1 MYCTRK
7 VLDDLIWVGADDR
20 RLVCFEGAYDVPNGV
35 SYNSYLLTDEKT
47 VLFDT
52 VDKAVFG
59 QFFENIDH
67 ALGGRGLDYIV
78 VSHMEPDHAA
88 TLELL
93 AAPPGDARD
102 MQRQDKDNDSAVL
115 PRRRFQRADGHRQ
128 GGRHLQ
134 GRPPRADLCHGT
146 DGALAGGHDDLRPD
160 G

>member
-7 VLDDLIWVGADDR
+7 VLDDLIWVGANDR

-35 SYNSYLLTDEKT
+35 SYNSYLMLDEKT

-67 ALGGRGLDYIV
+67 ALGAKEVRVHRRKCDAALLPRG
-78 VSHMEPDHAA
+78 EPAC
-88 TLELL
+88 
-93 AAPPGDARD
+93 GAR
-102 MQRQDKDNDSAVL
+102 R
-115 PRRRFQRADGHRQ
+115 PRRRHS
-128 GGRHLQ
+128 
-134 GRPPRADLCHGT
+134 
-146 DGALAGGHDDLRPD
+146 GGHQGVRERTR

>member
-67 ALGGRGLDYIV
+67 ALGGRVRHLRC
-78 VSHMEPDHAA
+78 A
-88 TLELL
+88 
-93 AAPPGDARD
+93 
-102 MQRQDKDNDSAVL
+102 QRQAL
-115 PRRRFQRADGHRQ
+115 C
-128 GGRHLQ
+128 GRMRLH
-134 GRPPRADLCHGT
+134 GRVP
-146 DGALAGGHDDLRPD
+146 
-160 G
+160 

>member
-52 VDKAVFG
+52 VDKAVFA

-93 AAPPGDARD
+93 LQRHPETRVICNDKIRTMIARGWTSSRRATPLRQAAT
-102 MQRQDKDNDSAVL
+102 S
-115 PRRRFQRADGHRQ
+115 
-128 GGRHLQ
+128 
-134 GRPPRADLCHGT
+134 
-146 DGALAGGHDDLRPD
+146 
-160 G
+160 

>member
-59 QFFENIDH
+59 QFFENVDH

-93 AAPPGDARD
+93 LQLPSGLGHVPGIPDD
-102 MQRQDKDNDSAVL
+102 FQDISSIRSYK
-115 PRRRFQRADGHRQ
+115 RAK
-128 GGRHLQ
+128 
-134 GRPPRADLCHGT
+134 
-146 DGALAGGHDDLRPD
+146 
-160 G
+160 

>member
-67 ALGGRGLDYIV
+67 ALGGAGLTTSSSRIW
-78 VSHMEPDHAA
+78 SRDHAA
-88 TLELL
+88 T
-93 AAPPGDARD
+93 P
-102 MQRQDKDNDSAVL
+102 
-115 PRRRFQRADGHRQ
+115 
-128 GGRHLQ
+128 
-134 GRPPRADLCHGT
+134 
-146 DGALAGGHDDLRPD
+146 
-160 G
+160 

>member
-35 SYNSYLLTDEKT
+35 SYNSYLLLDEKT

-59 QFFENIDH
+59 QFFENVDH

-93 AAPPGDARD
+93 LQRHPETPCD
-102 MQRQDKDNDSAVL
+102 MQR
-115 PRRRFQRADGHRQ
+115 
-128 GGRHLQ
+128 
-134 GRPPRADLCHGT
+134 
-146 DGALAGGHDDLRPD
+146 
-160 G
+160 